1 MDKVYSARNPMV
13 IRVLKKDR
21 DSFRL
26 KEEGEE
32 VLGQKYIYLSVIGAL
47 VYLINNIRP
56 DIAFTVN
63 CVARHSV
70 APTMHH

>member
-26 KEEGEE
+26 KEGEE